1 MAHILMGV
9 VVVMFI
15 ISAACVGYHTS
26 QDFPESIEGHNI
38 NIELDILDKNT
49 ELLQIIGKLDGYKP
63 II

>member
-1 MAHILMGV
+1 M
-9 VVVMFI
+9 VMFI

-26 QDFPESIEGHNI
+26 QDFAESIEGHNI